1 MMSSKH
7 LRGDVNYAWPT
18 TEVAVI
24 GAKGAV
30 QIIIRDKAKHA
41 AAERDYAEKFSNP
54 FPAAIKGMAC
64 NTALRIEVGVLIIEY
79 LMSEAISEP
88 DNVQV

>member
-1 MMSSKH
+1 MNAGGAYIVMSSKH

-54 FPAAIKGMAC
+54 FPAAIKGMAF
-64 NTALRIEVGVLIIEY
+64 R
-79 LMSEAISEP
+79 EAVDRFASGYHR
-88 DNVQV
+88 NAVCLLNY